1 MYSVLLALYLIV
13 SIILIGLIL
22 LQHGKGASMGA
33 SFGAGASNTV
43 FGSVG
48 SGNFL
53 THSTAVMA
61 ALFFIISLGITALY
75 AHQDHGNTDFDN
87 LQSIADQAA
96 AEAPKKDEGVTSDL
110 PTENSDVG
118 VKAIDETKPAAG
130 AVTEEKS
137 EAAVSRSADLSE
149 QSGAVEQQASEGAA
163 ELREETDALKQ
174 KAADEAAKLKEET
187 DALKQK
193 AADEAVKL
201 KEETDALKQ
210 KAADETAKLKE
221 QAEALKQQAADGAA
235 KLKEETDAL
244 KQKAADETAKLK
256 EQAEALKQQAADG
269 ATKLTE
275 QQSEAA
281 QQTDAVLPK
290 E

>member
-163 ELREETDALKQ
+163 KLREETDALKQ
-174 KAADEAAKLKEET
+174 KAADEAA
-187 DALKQK
+187 
-193 AADEAVKL
+193 KL

-269 ATKLTE
+269 AAKLTE
-275 QQSEAA
+275 QQSEAT